1 MTLYTEKVIKLR
13 KFVYSKFSSDK
24 DIINEQVFTT
34 VQNLNM
40 TFSREVKQQIV
51 TLHQHTPKSQRETAT
66 ELGISRKAVQKAIGQ
81 WEETAS
87 LENHYL
93 KIVEKW
99 QN

>member
-51 TLHQHTPKSQRETAT
+51 TLHQHTSKSQREIAT
-66 ELGISRKAVQKAIGQ
+66 ELGIFRKAVEKAIDQ
-81 WEETAS
+81 CEETGS
-87 LENHYL
+87 L
-93 KIVEKW
+93 
-99 QN
+99 